1 MSADVSTNP
10 FNLSVRPEVSKGE
23 HREAAL
29 RAVRASMAQHEQR
42 GRFFALVAPVLAL
55 LGGCATVQSPQHQ
68 DMSYAPTL
76 PNEAAFERP
85 APDGAICH
93 DAQNLELFSDPRAHR
108 IGDILTIELVENTK
122 ASKKASTKTSKT
134 NKDDIATPTLF
145 GKPATINGNPLS
157 FGLSSDHAFNGDGES
172 SQSNQLSGQITVTVA
187 EKLPNGNLIVRG
199 EKWLTI
205 NQGQELVR
213 IAGIVRPQDI
223 GQDNTVASTRVANAN
238 IAYTGR
244 GSLADANTQGWLS
257 KFFNSKFMPF

>member
-1 MSADVSTNP
+1 VH
-10 FNLSVRPEVSKGE
+10 FIRLSI
-23 HREAAL
+23 L
-29 RAVRASMAQHEQR
+29 
-42 GRFFALVAPVLAL
+42 ALVASL
-55 LGGCATVQSPQHQ
+55 LGACATVAPAPRQ
-68 DMSYAPTL
+68 DVSYAPTL
-76 PNEAAFERP
+76 PNEALYERP
-85 APDGAICH
+85 APDGAIYH

-108 IGDILTIELVENTK
+108 IGDILTIELVENTQ

-134 NKDDIATPTLF
+134 NKDDIATPNLF

-157 FGLSSDHAFNGDGES
+157 FGLSSNHGFAGDGES

-187 EKLPNGNLIVRG
+187 ERLPNGNLIVRG
-199 EKWLTI
+199 EKYLTI

-223 GQDNTVASTRVANAN
+223 GQDNTVPSTRVANAN

-257 KFFNSKFMPF
+257 RFFNSKFMPY